1 MRAVDLNADLAEGDV
16 FSSRDIEILDTVTSA
31 SLACGF
37 HAGNRDVMRAAAAA
51 SARRGV
57 VIGAH
62 VSFRDRTGFGRRSV
76 EVSPTQLVDDI
87 VEQCDVLAREAAE
100 IGAIVEYVKPHGAL
114 YNQMG
119 TDPSIAASVVE
130 AVTHQPH
137 RVLVAQSGAVV
148 VDVARRA
155 GVRVIPEGFPDRGYL
170 AGGQLV
176 ARHDEGAM
184 VDDPD
189 IAGQR
194 AVSMVRRRG
203 LLSIDGTWVAMAA
216 ETLCIHGDAPGAV
229 ASARRVRAAL
239 ESDGITLRSF
249 ARTPPPEPTDD
260 RPT

>member
-1 MRAVDLNADLAEGDV
+1 
-16 FSSRDIEILDTVTSA
+16 
-31 SLACGF
+31 
-37 HAGNRDVMRAAAAA
+37 
-51 SARRGV
+51 
-57 VIGAH
+57 
-62 VSFRDRTGFGRRSV
+62 
-76 EVSPTQLVDDI
+76 
-87 VEQCDVLAREAAE
+87 
-100 IGAIVEYVKPHGAL
+100 
-114 YNQMG
+114 
-119 TDPSIAASVVE
+119 
-130 AVTHQPH
+130 
-137 RVLVAQSGAVV
+137 VV